1 MWDALI
7 RAMSALITMG
17 LPIALFV
24 FLRHKV
30 QATWRLIGI
39 GAVTFI
45 ASQVVHIPLNTFFLL
60 PLLTKL
66 GLSAEAT
73 GSSLWMF
80 AIPLG
85 TFVTLILPSSQQSPS
100 LLTTRA
106 RITLIA
112 LSAGV
117 CEEVSRYL
125 VYRYCL
131 SRHERRFNAAVS
143 LGGGHGGCEALL
155 VGVSL
160 LAAFIILSIDRHKD
174 PDKMS
179 PEMRKAIYDYWALP
193 WSKVL
198 MAPILPHECL
208 CPGLAGLSQK

>member
-85 TFVTLILPSSQQSPS
+85 TFVTLAFAPNSETIAKSCLLLSNPLP
-100 LLTTRA
+100 
-106 RITLIA
+106 
-112 LSAGV
+112 
-117 CEEVSRYL
+117 
-125 VYRYCL
+125 
-131 SRHERRFNAAVS
+131 F
-143 LGGGHGGCEALL
+143 
-155 VGVSL
+155 
-160 LAAFIILSIDRHKD
+160 
-174 PDKMS
+174 
-179 PEMRKAIYDYWALP
+179 
-193 WSKVL
+193 
-198 MAPILPHECL
+198 
-208 CPGLAGLSQK
+208 

>member
-1 MWDALI
+1 
-7 RAMSALITMG
+7 
-17 LPIALFV
+17 
-24 FLRHKV
+24 
-30 QATWRLIGI
+30 
-39 GAVTFI
+39 
-45 ASQVVHIPLNTFFLL
+45 
-60 PLLTKL
+60 
-66 GLSAEAT
+66 
-73 GSSLWMF
+73 
-80 AIPLG
+80 
-85 TFVTLILPSSQQSPS
+85 
-100 LLTTRA
+100 
-106 RITLIA
+106 
-112 LSAGV
+112 
-117 CEEVSRYL
+117 

-198 MAPILPHECL
+198 MAPIERVTAMTYHMSASVLVLQVFRKNSFAWLGAAIGFHTLIDTLAVVAMVEEWDAIVLEVVLFLFCVPLALWILVALSENVYSIDDDEHEDALLLPPNGVESGEVVFES
-208 CPGLAGLSQK
+208 PEVADAEQDEIETGPETN